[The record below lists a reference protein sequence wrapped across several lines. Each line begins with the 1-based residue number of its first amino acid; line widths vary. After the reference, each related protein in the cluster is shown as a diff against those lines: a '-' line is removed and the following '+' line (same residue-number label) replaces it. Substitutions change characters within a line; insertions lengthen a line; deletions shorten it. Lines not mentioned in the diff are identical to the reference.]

1 MIKEMEKEND
11 IMIMEISNMKVI
23 ILMIKDMEMGKN
35 IEIMKFYYFKV
46 NI

>member
-1 MIKEMEKEND
+1 MEKEKD

-35 IEIMKFYYFKV
+35 IKIMKFYYFKV
-46 NI
+46 II